1 MSVHWQAPRTAQEFS
16 EVNRDAAVLLTD
28 EWEVPAAL
36 LTSCAGRL
44 AEKDSL
50 RARGAGCFLPLSS
63 L

>member
-1 MSVHWQAPRTAQEFS
+1 MSAHGQFPRTAKEYS
-16 EVNRDAAVLLTD
+16 EVDRDAAVLLTD

-36 LTSCAGRL
+36 FNSCAWQL

-50 RARGAGCFLPLSS
+50 RARGAGCFMPLSS